1 MFDTRRREFIIIKRR
16 DFIMVI
22 ASVAAWPLVAHS
34 QPSATPLVGFLRS
47 TASAPSAYLVA
58 AFRRGLS
65 EAAFSEG
72 QNVSIEYRY
81 AQSQLGQLPALAAEL
96 VRRPVSVIVADNIA
110 AIAAKA
116 ATATIPIVFATGG
129 DPVAAGLV
137 ASLNR
142 PGGNVTGVS
151 FFSGLLGAKQLDL
164 LRQLAPRAALMAML
178 ANPDTATA
186 QAEQEDVQRAAQAIG
201 QKIVVLN
208 ARSDGDLETA
218 FQTMAQSGAGALL
231 VGGSAFFGS
240 RTERIVALAARHAM
254 PTMYFQREAVLAG
267 ALSSYGASITDA
279 YRQAGHYAARILK
292 GEKPADLPVMQPT
305 KFEFVLNLRTAR
317 ALGLMRGEAA
327 MRWVHLTVIIL
338 LATATLVFVLQ
349 NRDVVTLSFL
359 GFSIRAALA
368 ILIAVVY
375 VIGAVT
381 GGSLF
386 ALLRRS
392 YKGSQRDRSL

>member
-151 FFSGLLGAKQLDL
+151 FFSGLLGAK
-164 LRQLAPRAALMAML
+164 LRDYWELEAP
-178 ANPDTATA
+178 
-186 QAEQEDVQRAAQAIG
+186 
-201 QKIVVLN
+201 
-208 ARSDGDLETA
+208 
-218 FQTMAQSGAGALL
+218 
-231 VGGSAFFGS
+231 
-240 RTERIVALAARHAM
+240 
-254 PTMYFQREAVLAG
+254 
-267 ALSSYGASITDA
+267 
-279 YRQAGHYAARILK
+279 
-292 GEKPADLPVMQPT
+292 
-305 KFEFVLNLRTAR
+305 
-317 ALGLMRGEAA
+317 
-327 MRWVHLTVIIL
+327 
-338 LATATLVFVLQ
+338 
-349 NRDVVTLSFL
+349 
-359 GFSIRAALA
+359 
-368 ILIAVVY
+368 
-375 VIGAVT
+375 
-381 GGSLF
+381 
-386 ALLRRS
+386 
-392 YKGSQRDRSL
+392 